1 MDLSQKPE
9 VRGLIRDEIRRGNE
23 TLPDAQKVRRF
34 LLLTKDLEADDAEMT
49 RTRKV
54 RRRYVAEKY
63 APVIDAF
70 YCGPRRRRAD
80 ARPSPTRTAARAR
93 CDPPCTSRTSRG
105 PSPMSDDFG
114 FFLLLMSN
122 GVLIGLMYSLIAL
135 GFVLVY
141 KATDAI
147 NFAQGEFV
155 MIAGLR
161 GGERCSWCWGAP
173 LWLAVLL
180 ALVGHGRA
188 SASPSSA
195 SCCASSSAGPSS
207 PWSWPPSAW
216 RRSCAASGR
225 SRSSPGTKPL
235 PLPIRDEPFVLGPL
249 FIPPIQLLG
258 AAVSLVFL
266 AGFGWFFLKSR
277 KGIAM
282 RAVADN
288 QQVAMAMGINVERY
302 FGVAWAMTGI
312 VSALGGI
319 LWGNLLG
326 VDVNLALVGFKVFPV
341 VILGGLDSIPGA
353 IIGGLIVGI
362 VENVA
367 AGYVDPYVGGGTK
380 DFAPYVLMIM
390 ALMVRPYGIF
400 GKKIIERI

>member
-1 MDLSQKPE
+1 VSEDL
-9 VRGLIRDEIRRGNE
+9 
-23 TLPDAQKVRRF
+23 
-34 LLLTKDLEADDAEMT
+34 
-49 RTRKV
+49 
-54 RRRYVAEKY
+54 
-63 APVIDAF
+63 
-70 YCGPRRRRAD
+70 
-80 ARPSPTRTAARAR
+80 
-93 CDPPCTSRTSRG
+93 
-105 PSPMSDDFG
+105 G
-114 FFLLLMSN
+114 FFFLLMSN
-122 GVLIGLMYSLIAL
+122 GLLIGLMYSLIAL

-155 MIAGLR
+155 MIAGFVAAGVLMV
-161 GGERCSWCWGAP
+161 WGAP

-180 ALVGHGRA
+180 AIGSLVAFGFVLERVMLRKLIGRPVIAVVMATIGLA
-188 SASPSSA
+188 SILRGL
-195 SCCASSSAGPSS
+195 GPFTIFS
-207 PWSWPPSAW
+207 
-216 RRSCAASGR
+216 
-225 SRSSPGTKPL
+225 GTKPL
-235 PLPIRDEPFVLGPL
+235 PLPIRDEPFMLGPL
-249 FIPPIQLLG
+249 FIPPIQILG
-258 AAVSLVFL
+258 AGVSLAFL
-266 AGFGWFFLKSR
+266 AGFGWFFLRSR

-288 QQVAMAMGINVERY
+288 QQVAMAMGIDVERY
-302 FGVAWAMTGI
+302 FGVAWAMTGV

-319 LWGNLLG
+319 LWGNLVG

-367 AGYVDPYVGGGTK
+367 SGYIDPYVGGGTK

>member
-1 MDLSQKPE
+1 VVDWE
-9 VRGLIRDEIRRGNE
+9 F
-23 TLPDAQKVRRF
+23 TA
-34 LLLTKDLEADDAEMT
+34 LLL
-49 RTRKV
+49 
-54 RRRYVAEKY
+54 
-63 APVIDAF
+63 
-70 YCGPRRRRAD
+70 
-80 ARPSPTRTAARAR
+80 
-93 CDPPCTSRTSRG
+93 
-105 PSPMSDDFG
+105 
-114 FFLLLMSN
+114 SN
-122 GVLIGLMYSLIAL
+122 GILIGLMYSLIAL

-155 MIAGLR
+155 MISGFVAAGALMV
-161 GGERCSWCWGAP
+161 WGAP
-173 LWLAVLL
+173 LWLSVAL
-180 ALVGHGRA
+180 ALAGMIILGFALERVMLRRLIGRPVIAVVMATIGLASILRGVGPFTIF
-188 SASPSSA
+188 S
-195 SCCASSSAGPSS
+195 
-207 PWSWPPSAW
+207 
-216 RRSCAASGR
+216 
-225 SRSSPGTKPL
+225 GTKPL
-235 PLPIRDEPFVLGPL
+235 PLPIREEPFLVGPL

-258 AAVSLVFL
+258 AGVSIGFL
-266 AGFGWFFLKSR
+266 AAFGWFFLKSR

-288 QQVAMAMGINVERY
+288 QQVALAMGINVERY

-353 IIGGLIVGI
+353 ILGGLIVGI
-362 VENVA
+362 VENLA
-367 AGYVDPYVGGGTK
+367 AGYIEPYVGGGTK
-380 DFAPYVLMIM
+380 DFAPYVLMIA